1 MEKSSLPQRWGQG
14 EHLLRVRRAQ
24 ANCRGKGMS
33 GAVGSSLLGSDR
45 RNADGRGAGSMQE
58 QTIQWNAS
66 VEDWDSAVIAR
77 RSKNA

>member
-1 MEKSSLPQRWGQG
+1 
-14 EHLLRVRRAQ
+14 
-24 ANCRGKGMS
+24 MS

-66 VEDWDSAVIAR
+66 VGDWDSAVIAR